1 MKIGDLRRNFG
12 QDTICDFP
20 FGCQNCE
27 CEPDGTDEA
36 GRISAAG
43 CPAEELTPTAAN
55 PDQSWWPGLRQI
67 PQTVKHDRLQAP
79 FVAGLRSHING
90 AVFQPEQAAA
100 NYAHG
105 NPLEMNGP
113 CARFSEAECAAAS
126 CEWVPESGA
135 CEVPRDDPH
144 RLDLVWLA
152 EAAATRNAV
161 CLDGSAAAFYFRAGS
176 GDGAR
181 KYYIHHQGG
190 GWCTGP
196 ESCEMRSRSNLG
208 TSAVFSETIRRSE
221 AYFSRDPQ
229 TNMMHDWN
237 VVFRRIVIL
246 SRFACCPSR

>member
-1 MKIGDLRRNFG
+1 MKFGDLRRNFG

-229 TNMMHDWN
+229 TNVMMHEWN
-237 VVFRRIVIL
+237 VVFLPVK
-246 SRFACCPSR
+246 